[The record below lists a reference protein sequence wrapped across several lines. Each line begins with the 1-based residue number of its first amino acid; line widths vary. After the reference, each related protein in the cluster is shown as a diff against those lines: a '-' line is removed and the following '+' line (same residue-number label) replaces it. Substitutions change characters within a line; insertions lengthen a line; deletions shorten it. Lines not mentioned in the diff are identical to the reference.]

1 VAHHYGAMQH
11 ETGEPGLLRVL
22 SDAIMGGRM
31 VTAQYNGAALKLAPH
46 QVFLR
51 HGALYLG
58 AFNPDKNWRGPDDY
72 RLGNFNFAGLSAV
85 ELSET
90 GFAAIPAYDGTPPG
104 EGDQVL
110 VCVSQ
115 RAA

>member
-1 VAHHYGAMQH
+1 MQH
-11 ETGEPGLLRVL
+11 ENGQPGLLRVL
-22 SDAIMGGRM
+22 SEAILGKRM
-31 VTAQYNGAALKLAPH
+31 VRVRYNGAALNLAPH

-58 AFNPDKNWRGPDDY
+58 AFNPDKNWRGPEDY

-90 GFAAIPAYDGTPPG
+90 SFDAIPAYDGTPPND
-104 EGDQVL
+104 GDQVL
-110 VCVSQ
+110 VSIEQ
-115 RAA
+115 AAA